1 MQGVWLGSLDAVM
14 VPAQPCISSEF
25 LSDPLVFATFQIG
38 RAFTVTLILDYDAG
52 NLGSVKRACTEVG
65 LQAEFSAHPDALA
78 QAERIIFPG
87 VGAAGS
93 AMRSLRERGLDTALK
108 NAIAKG
114 TPLLG
119 ICLGMQVSLDYSEE
133 NDTPTLG
140 LLGGRVQRFK
150 LNQPELKIPHMG
162 WNGVKVQQSHPV
174 LAGIEPGDEFYFVH
188 GYYPMPTAPEHV
200 LTLTE
205 YEGDFVSALGKNNYI
220 GTQFHPEKSGRVGLR
235 LFENFARWDGV
246 WQGAASPAGGAN
258 AQ

>member
-52 NLGSVKRACTEVG
+52 NLGSVKRACSEVG

-162 WNGVKVQQSHPV
+162 WNEVKVQQSHPV